1 MAENALIPIIKSNLD
16 PYVKQESIQ
25 CPMGVGYKKCIFD
38 IEDYHFEIFFK
49 VPDISYQIK
58 MEKICDD
65 QSKIVVNLTKSKK
78 FGKEIKRILKKNK
91 LCRKSDFDHCVSF
104 SLFLKNL
111 LESGH
116 DLSYIE
122 KTYIPD
128 LEFDGIFYN

>member
-1 MAENALIPIIKSNLD
+1 MVEDALVPIIKSNLH
-16 PYVKQESIQ
+16 PYVNEDSVKSL
-25 CPMGVGYKKCIFD
+25 MGIGYKKSIFD
-38 IEDYHFEIFFK
+38 IGNYHFEIFFK
-49 VPDISYQIK
+49 VPDISYQVK

-78 FGKEIKRILKKNK
+78 FGKEIKRIMKKNK
-91 LCRKSDFDHCVSF
+91 FYRKSDFDHCVSF

-111 LESGH
+111 LKSGH

-128 LEFDGIFYN
+128 LKFDGIFYN